1 MGNVLAILKRDFKRL
16 LKVPSAWVV
25 AIGLVLI
32 PPMYAWFNIRGFWN
46 PYKNTS
52 GIEVTV
58 VNNDE
63 GTTNTLVGKTNLG
76 LQIVNRLKDNTQ
88 LGWNFADEQEGMERV
103 LSGESYATIVI
114 PKTFSKDLLGV
125 ITGSGKQPELK
136 YYVNEK
142 ASAIAPKITDTG
154 ASTVDNQVNSTFVST
169 VSEVLSKAVNTLDG
183 EITDKAGSMQTSA
196 VSSLTEARGTISSTR
211 TKLVS
216 LIADMDG
223 TPTKTQAARQSI
235 SSLQQAAVDAGNSL
249 SGTSTLISSTQ
260 NSLNDFA
267 VKCCCTLGCNVTGII
282 SYRLK
287 CLYIYIIQ
295 CITNCLRQ
303 VLSFRS

>member
-114 PKTFSKDLLGV
+114 PKTL
-125 ITGSGKQPELK
+125 
-136 YYVNEK
+136 
-142 ASAIAPKITDTG
+142 
-154 ASTVDNQVNSTFVST
+154 
-169 VSEVLSKAVNTLDG
+169 
-183 EITDKAGSMQTSA
+183 
-196 VSSLTEARGTISSTR
+196 
-211 TKLVS
+211 S
-216 LIADMDG
+216 LIH
-223 TPTKTQAARQSI
+223 I
-235 SSLQQAAVDAGNSL
+235 
-249 SGTSTLISSTQ
+249 
-260 NSLNDFA
+260 
-267 VKCCCTLGCNVTGII
+267 
-282 SYRLK
+282 
-287 CLYIYIIQ
+287 
-295 CITNCLRQ
+295 
-303 VLSFRS
+303 

>member
-223 TPTKTQAARQSI
+223 TPYDKADLKGALVLVIGSEGHGMTRLVKEQCDFI
-235 SSLQQAAVDAGNSL
+235 VSLPMVGR
-249 SGTSTLISSTQ
+249 I
-260 NSLNDFA
+260 NSLNA
-267 VKCCCTLGCNVTGII
+267 SVAGSILM
-282 SYRLK
+282 YEA
-287 CLYIYIIQ
+287 
-295 CITNCLRQ
+295 LRQ
-303 VLSFRS
+303 RTAAK